1 MADKK
6 KETPYEERIRKE
18 KEKIKQH
25 KPKLNK
31 NRGGGGRIPKGQR
44 FR

>member
-1 MADKK
+1 MTDKK
-6 KETPYEERIRKE
+6 KETPYEELIRKE

-25 KPKLNK
+25 KPKLNQ
-31 NRGGGGRIPKGQR
+31 NRGGGGKRPKGWR